1 MKKALAKVKKEEM
14 TEYLD
19 ADNLFDV
26 TCYFS
31 PEIRNHSNGIDR

>member
-1 MKKALAKVKKEEM
+1 MKKALAKVEKEEM

-19 ADNLFDV
+19 ADKLFDV

-31 PEIRNHSNGIDR
+31 PEIRNQSNGIDQ

>member
-1 MKKALAKVKKEEM
+1 MKEALAKVDKQEM

-19 ADNLFDV
+19 ADKLVDV

-31 PEIRNHSNGIDR
+31 PEIRNQSNGIDR